1 MFIIS
6 FRTVYF
12 AIIVTM
18 KVIVTTS
25 LGMDEHLVQKAKNL
39 AEELGIA
46 YCDRRKQAVKVFLKQ
61 ADAVL
66 VVYKNQ
72 LVIEQKE
79 GQKLFFHPDTAM
91 LRIKSGRDPLLELL
105 GPGKQTVLDCT
116 MGLASDSIVLA
127 SAGHQVTALESSPLI
142 HFIVSRGLK
151 EFDSGNEAVNQAMR
165 SIQTIW
171 TNSLTYLLTQADQ
184 SVDVIY
190 VDPMFSQEI
199 KESDNLDGLKPLANY
214 TALSEDFLKEC
225 RRVAR
230 KKIIIKAHFR
240 DKVFEEFGFIRHVR
254 PNQKFHYGE
263 IILEELI

>member
-1 MFIIS
+1 
-6 FRTVYF
+6 
-12 AIIVTM
+12 M

-39 AEELGIA
+39 AEELGLA

-66 VVYKNQ
+66 VVYQGQ
-72 LVIEQKE
+72 LVLEEKN
-79 GQKLFFHPDTAM
+79 GQRFFFHPDTAI

-105 GPGKQTVLDCT
+105 GPDKQTVLDCT

-127 SAGHQVTALESSPLI
+127 SAGHQVTALESSQLI
-142 HFIVSRGLK
+142 HFMVSRGLK

-165 SIQTIW
+165 SIQPIW
-171 TNSLTYLLTQADQ
+171 TDSLTYLLTQADQ

-199 KESDNLDGLKPLANY
+199 KESDNLDGLKPFANY
-214 TALSEDFLKEC
+214 TALYEEFLKEC
-225 RRVAR
+225 RRVAGR
-230 KKIIIKAHFR
+230 KIIIKAHFR
-240 DKVFEEFGFIRHVR
+240 DEVFEKFGFERHVR

-263 IILEELI
+263 IILEGNYENFSNRF

>member
-1 MFIIS
+1 
-6 FRTVYF
+6 
-12 AIIVTM
+12 M

-25 LGMDEHLVQKAKNL
+25 LRMNQTLVFQAQEIAEQLNLDYQDRQKRSVQSILSKT
-39 AEELGIA
+39 E
-46 YCDRRKQAVKVFLKQ
+46 

-66 VVYKNQ
+66 VVYQDQ
-72 LVIEQKE
+72 LVLEEKT
-79 GQKLFFHPDTAM
+79 GQRFFFHPDTAV

-105 GPGKQTVLDCT
+105 GPDKQTVLDCT

-127 SAGHQVTALESSPLI
+127 RAGHQVTALESSQFI

-151 EFDSGNEAVNQAMR
+151 EFDSGKSEVNQAMR

-171 TNSLTYLLTQADQ
+171 TDSLIYLKEQADQ

-190 VDPMFSQEI
+190 LDPMFSQEI
-199 KESDNLDGLKPLANY
+199 TESDNLDGLKPFANY
-214 TALSEDFLKEC
+214 TALSEEFLGEAK
-225 RRVAR
+225 RVAR
-230 KKIIIKAHFR
+230 RKIIIKAHFR
-240 DKVFEEFGFIRHVR
+240 DRVFEDFGFVRHVR

>member
-1 MFIIS
+1 
-6 FRTVYF
+6 
-12 AIIVTM
+12 M

-39 AEELGIA
+39 AEELGLA

-66 VVYKNQ
+66 VVYQGQ
-72 LVIEQKE
+72 LVLEEKN
-79 GQKLFFHPDTAM
+79 GQRFFFHPDTAI
-91 LRIKSGRDPLLELL
+91 LRVKSGRDPLLELL
-105 GPGKQTVLDCT
+105 GPDKQTVLDCT

-127 SAGHQVTALESSPLI
+127 SAGHQVTALESSQLI
-142 HFIVSRGLK
+142 HFMVSRGLK
-151 EFDSGNEAVNQAMR
+151 EFDSGNEAVNQSMR

-171 TNSLTYLLTQADQ
+171 TDSLTYLMTQADQ
-184 SVDVIY
+184 SVDVVY

-199 KESDNLDGLKPLANY
+199 KESDNLDGLKPFANY
-214 TALSEDFLKEC
+214 TALSEEFLKEC

-230 KKIIIKAHFR
+230 KKLILKAHFR
-240 DKVFEEFGFIRHVR
+240 DEVFEKFGFERHVR

-263 IILEELI
+263 IILEGNDENFSNRF

>member
-1 MFIIS
+1 
-6 FRTVYF
+6 
-12 AIIVTM
+12 M

-39 AEELGIA
+39 AEELGLA
-46 YCDRRKQAVKVFLKQ
+46 YFDRRKHAVKVFLKQ

-66 VVYKNQ
+66 VVYKDR
-72 LVIEQKE
+72 LGIEQKE

-105 GPGKQTVLDCT
+105 GPDKQTVLDCT

-127 SAGHQVTALESSPLI
+127 SAGHQVTALESSRLI
-142 HFIVSRGLK
+142 HFIVSKGLQ
-151 EFDSGNEAVNQAMR
+151 EFDSGKEVVNQAMR

-171 TNSLTYLLTQADQ
+171 TDSLTYLKKQVDQ

-190 VDPMFSQEI
+190 LDPMFSQEI
-199 KESDNLDGLKPLANY
+199 TESDNLDGLKPFANY
-214 TALSEDFLKEC
+214 TALSEEFLSEC
-225 RRVAR
+225 KRVAR